1 MLRHSVRVL
10 VLIGLLVVGWAA
22 GHAQT
27 SQVPDFEL
35 FVSTRNGN
43 TDITCVRGCTLT
55 WVAKSQTTTS
65 SVEFHVAAPTVSGK
79 VTPAGCVAGEH
90 VSGSCRIWGWKK

>member
-10 VLIGLLVVGWAA
+10 VLLGLLVVGWAA

-35 FVSTRNGN
+35 LVSTSNGN

-65 SVEFHVAAPTVSGK
+65 SVEFHVATPTVRGK
-79 VTPAGCVAGEH
+79 VTPAGCVAGEL
-90 VSGSCRIWGWKK
+90 VLGSCRIWGWKK

>member
-35 FVSTRNGN
+35 LVSTSNGN

-65 SVEFHVAAPTVSGK
+65 SVEFHVAALTVSGK

>member
-1 MLRHSVRVL
+1 MLRYSVRIL
-10 VLIGLLVVGWAA
+10 VLIGLLVVGWVA
-22 GHAQT
+22 GHAQA

-35 FVSTRNGN
+35 LVSTTNGN

-65 SVEFHVAAPTVSGK
+65 VEYHVAAPTVSGK
-79 VTPAGCVAGEH
+79 VTPAGCVAGEF
-90 VSGSCRIWGWKK
+90 VQGSCRIWGWKK

>member
-1 MLRHSVRVL
+1 MWRHSVRVL

-35 FVSTRNGN
+35 LVSTSNGN
-43 TDITCVRGCTLT
+43 ADITCVRGCTLT

-65 SVEFHVAAPTVSGK
+65 SVEFHVPATTVSGK
-79 VTPAGCVAGEH
+79 VTPAGCVGGEH
-90 VSGSCRIWGWKK
+90 VLGSCRIWGWKK